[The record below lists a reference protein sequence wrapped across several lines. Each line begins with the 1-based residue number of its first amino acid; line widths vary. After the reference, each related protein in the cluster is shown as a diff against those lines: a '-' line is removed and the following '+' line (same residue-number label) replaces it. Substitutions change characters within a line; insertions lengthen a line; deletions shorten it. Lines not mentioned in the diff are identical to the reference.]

1 MPHHGVVQPRA
12 AAPGDVGEIPF
23 QFNAFHCSWAKLH
36 VLDLDYH
43 SQAGY
48 LALWLLVGLATH

>member
-12 AAPGDVGEIPF
+12 AAPGDVGEIRS
-23 QFNAFHCSWAKLH
+23 QFIAFHCSWAKLH
-36 VLDLDYH
+36 VLDLDFH

-48 LALWLLVGLATH
+48 LAFWLPVGLATL